1 MKINKKEQLLIS
13 CLLNLISAHEERE
26 RILEQV
32 DILTAFK
39 NPNFFYETN
48 KEQKLKVATFGSDSN
63 GDEDKLI
70 EVDLKALESLEQKLK
85 DKNIMMSFAHDLT

>member
-1 MKINKKEQLLIS
+1 MKINKKEQLVIS